1 MVLIIYVLVILDFA
15 NTSNTWQSS
24 FFTIGYNT
32 GNVGIGT
39 RNQSQKLYVNGT
51 TYFNGNSTV

>member
-1 MVLIIYVLVILDFA
+1 VILDFA